1 MTLRMFLPAP
11 LKSRRGVSL
20 VELIVTLTILGILA
34 SVVLPLSQMTAK
46 RTREIELRR
55 NLRIIRTA
63 IDEYK
68 KKYDKAID
76 DKKIPGVMNS
86 SGYPE
91 TLQVLVDGYDF
102 GDVTTSKHKFLR
114 KIPMD
119 PMNVVPPG
127 EEPKWGLR
135 SYADKPDSTSWGGED
150 VFDVYSL
157 NEGTAIDGTKYNEW

>member
-1 MTLRMFLPAP
+1 MITGMSFPATLTT
-11 LKSRRGVSL
+11 RRGLSL

-55 NLRIIRTA
+55 NLRTIRTA
-63 IDEYK
+63 LDEFK
-68 KKYDKAID
+68 KNYDKSIE
-76 DKKIPGVMNS
+76 DKKILSSMS
-86 SGYPE
+86 KSGYPE
-91 TLQVLVDGYDF
+91 TLQQLVDGYDF
-102 GDVTTSKHKFLR
+102 GGAASGKKKFLR
-114 KIPMD
+114 KVPMD
-119 PMNVVPPG
+119 PMNAVRPG

-150 VFDVYSL
+150 VYDVYSL